1 MADFTPGK
9 CRVCFDCCFLA
20 ESSGKRHSERGRGK
34 KEKGIAMHKIMIAD
48 DEVIERALLERKLRK
63 SFAGECEIISV
74 GNGKEVLEL
83 EVSFAPD
90 ILILDVD
97 MPVVN
102 GLEAARELRHR
113 GRNCA
118 IIFLT
123 AYDDFLYAKQ
133 AISVH
138 ALDYLLKPCDE
149 KELLLAVEEAMRWC
163 DLQKE
168 MTAGKAAPA
177 PRSAEESG
185 RTGDV
190 MRPEEND
197 RMPQKQEGTEEDF
210 AGNQTHEDP
219 AGNQIRLLSF
229 IYDHYMEDIS
239 VQDLSEYMG
248 YSEVHTS
255 RLFKQYFGQTFV
267 SYLAHYRMKKAAHLL
282 MYTDMSVR
290 EIGKA
295 AGYSNSN
302 YFGKVFHRIYDM
314 TPSEYRELKKSP

>member
-1 MADFTPGK
+1 
-9 CRVCFDCCFLA
+9 
-20 ESSGKRHSERGRGK
+20 
-34 KEKGIAMHKIMIAD
+34 MHKILIAD
-48 DEVIERALLERKLRK
+48 DEVIERALLERKLKK

-74 GNGKEVLEL
+74 GNGKEVLEAD
-83 EVSFAPD
+83 VSFSPD
-90 ILILDVD
+90 ILILDVE
-97 MPVVN
+97 MPVIN

-113 GRNCA
+113 GRRSA

-138 ALDYLLKPCDE
+138 ALDYLLKPCDDG
-149 KELLLAVEEAMRWC
+149 ELFLAVEEAMRWS

-168 MTAGKAAPA
+168 TAEKKET
-177 PRSAEESG
+177 AERKEIAE
-185 RTGDV
+185 RKETA
-190 MRPEEND
+190 E
-197 RMPQKQEGTEEDF
+197 
-210 AGNQTHEDP
+210 EDP
-219 AGNQIRLLSF
+219 AGNQIRLMSF
-229 IYDHYMEDIS
+229 IHDHYTEDIS

-290 EIGKA
+290 EIGRA
-295 AGYSNSN
+295 VGYSNSN
-302 YFGKVFHRIYDM
+302 YFGKVFHRIYEM
-314 TPSEYRELKKSP
+314 TPSEYRELKKNQ